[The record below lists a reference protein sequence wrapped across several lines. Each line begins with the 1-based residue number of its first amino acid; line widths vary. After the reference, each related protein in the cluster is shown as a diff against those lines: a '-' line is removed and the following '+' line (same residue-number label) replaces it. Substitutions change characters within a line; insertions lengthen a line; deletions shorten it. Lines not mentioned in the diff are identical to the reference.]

1 MNRLWIRFSVIISGL
16 CLIIIPLWVVIERI
30 DPVISRGGISFDRD
44 VRLYALPGELAET
57 MIMVSTIAV
66 ILGVLLSRS
75 LSAPIVALSKAAKQ
89 IGSGDLRQRVPV
101 HNHSQELDDLARTF
115 NKMAADLEHAETL
128 RNNMLADISHEL
140 RTPLAVLSGQL
151 QAALDKVVALDEEE
165 LANLYGQTQH
175 LIHLVEDLRL
185 LAQAEAHRLPLEI
198 RPVNLAEL
206 WQELATNFS
215 LVAEENGIQFHVDKM
230 DGLPHLSADPGRL
243 RQVFSNL
250 LDNAIRHTPP
260 GGEIVVSSAIDGEQ
274 ITLSIRDSGEGV
286 APEQLPYLFDRF
298 YRSDTSRTRDTGGSG
313 LGLAIVQAL
322 VEMHQ
327 GEISVES
334 AGHNKGSTFR
344 VRLPMQPTS

>member
-16 CLIIIPLWVVIERI
+16 CLIIIPLWIVIERI
-30 DPVISRGGISFDRD
+30 DPVISQYGVSFDRE

-128 RNNMLADISHEL
+128 RNNMLTDISHEL

-151 QAALDKVVALDEEE
+151 QAALDKVVALDEEV

-185 LAQAEAHRLPLEI
+185 LAQAESHR
-198 RPVNLAEL
+198 
-206 WQELATNFS
+206 
-215 LVAEENGIQFHVDKM
+215 
-230 DGLPHLSADPGRL
+230 
-243 RQVFSNL
+243 
-250 LDNAIRHTPP
+250 
-260 GGEIVVSSAIDGEQ
+260 
-274 ITLSIRDSGEGV
+274 
-286 APEQLPYLFDRF
+286 
-298 YRSDTSRTRDTGGSG
+298 
-313 LGLAIVQAL
+313 
-322 VEMHQ
+322 
-327 GEISVES
+327 
-334 AGHNKGSTFR
+334 
-344 VRLPMQPTS
+344 